1 MRVLFILSVL
11 MAVSVLSEDALAERP
26 IEGREQKADYPSPYP
41 DACYGDRYESDN
53 DLNEGNRITDE
64 EINRLLNR
72 PIS

>member
-1 MRVLFILSVL
+1 MRILFILSVL
-11 MAVSVLSEDALAERP
+11 MTVSVLSEGALAEPP
-26 IEGREQKADYPSPYP
+26 IEGREQKADDPSPYS